1 MIWLPVVG
9 EYADID
15 VYASIVAYTDL
26 LNQRGKLARAYIP
39 SKTPNYSVLQIL
51 RMKEYEDA
59 EFQLKVGDEAIILDV
74 SIPEVINKMVLD
86 AQILELID
94 HHAGYETY
102 WRERLGTKAIIE
114 PIGAVATSI
123 FEWWGECWDYGKM
136 EPKIAKLLLAA
147 ILDNTLNF
155 NAKITTERDRVAT
168 ERLAR
173 MIGVSVDEFA
183 EWYFDEVSS
192 GVMENLGQALRLDCK
207 KAHFPKNS
215 FLSDDSWLAFGQITI
230 WEMQDLKSERTRVE
244 KIMEHCARDLA
255 CDNWLVNIISLFEKR
270 NYLLASSNKCEEYFA
285 RLLASEEVNDWLVT
299 KQLYLR
305 KEIMQKMKK
314 ADFS

>member
-1 MIWLPVVG
+1 MIWLLVVG

-39 SKTPNYSVLQIL
+39 SKTPNYSVPQIL

-59 EFQLKVGDEAIILDV
+59 KFQLKVGDEAIILDV
-74 SIPEVINKMVLD
+74 SIPEVINKMVPD

-94 HHAGYETY
+94 HHMGYEAY
-102 WRERLGTKAIIE
+102 WQERLGTKAIIE

-123 FEWWGECWDYGKM
+123 FEWWGECWDYEKM

-155 NAKITTERDRVAT
+155 NAKITTERDCAAA

-173 MIGVSVDEFA
+173 IIGTSVDEFA

-192 GVMENLGQALRLDCK
+192 GVMENLEQALKLDCK
-207 KAHFPKNS
+207 KVYFPKNGS
-215 FLSDDSWLAFGQITI
+215 SLNDSWLAFGQIAI
-230 WEMQDLKSERTRVE
+230 WEMRDLKSERTRIK
-244 KIMEHCARDLA
+244 KIMEHCAGDLA
-255 CDNWLVNIISLFEKR
+255 CDNWLVNVISLFEKR
-270 NYLLASSNKCEEYFA
+270 NYLLASSNECEKYFA
-285 RLLASEEVNDWLVT
+285 RLLMGEEADGWLVT

-314 ADFS
+314 DGN